1 MALHHATDGEPEAA
15 AAPIDWRRRLP
26 LLTDEAVTLRALRQS
41 DAPSL
46 LHHVSDAR
54 VLQYITPSPATVE
67 GFRRYARWTH
77 RERRRG
83 GLACFGIVPAGATN
97 AVGVMQVWP
106 IEPDFSTAEWGFA
119 LGTAFWGSGL
129 FTRASRMFVDAVFS
143 QLHVYRLEARSVDAN
158 LRGNRAFE
166 RLGARRDGMLR
177 GAFRDGDVVRDHVM
191 WSILAPEWR
200 AMRKA
205 APYAH

>member
-1 MALHHATDGEPEAA
+1 MALHHAMDDESEAA
-15 AAPIDWRRRLP
+15 ATPIDWRRGLP
-26 LLTDEAVTLRALRQS
+26 LLTDDAVTLRALRQS

-54 VLQYITPSPATVE
+54 VLQYIAASPATVD
-67 GFRRYARWTH
+67 GFRRYVRWTH
-77 RERRRG
+77 GQRRRG

-119 LGTAFWGSGL
+119 LGAAFWGSGL
-129 FTRASRMFVDAVFS
+129 FTRAARMFVDAVFS
-143 QLHVYRLEARSVDAN
+143 QLQVYRLEARSVDAN

-166 RLGARRDGMLR
+166 RLGARRDGLLR
-177 GAFRDGDVVRDHVM
+177 GGFRDGDVVRDHVM

-200 AMRKA
+200 AMREM
-205 APYAH
+205 AHRAH